1 MGSLTRLKINQA
13 GIRRC
18 LMSGTVESI
27 ITKSATAMCD
37 QANSLA
43 GSKHGHAN
51 PPFAMSVGSSSV
63 APVGHVYTKT
73 KYGMNAQAKGDILQK
88 SIDAGKV

>member
-18 LMSGTVESI
+18 LMSGTGESI
-27 ITKSATAMCD
+27 STKSATAMCD
-37 QANSLA
+37 HANSLA
-43 GSKHGHAN
+43 GSPHGHAN
-51 PPFAMSVGSSSV
+51 QPFDMSVRNSSV

-73 KYGMNAQAKGDILQK
+73 EYGMNAQAKGDILKK
-88 SIDAGKV
+88 SVDAGKV